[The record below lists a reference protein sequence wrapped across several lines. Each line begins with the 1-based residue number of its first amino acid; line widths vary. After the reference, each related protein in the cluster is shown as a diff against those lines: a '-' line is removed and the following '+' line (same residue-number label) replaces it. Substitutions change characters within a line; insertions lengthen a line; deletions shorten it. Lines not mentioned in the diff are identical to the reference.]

1 MNSSQKMIAS
11 LLIATSLTSP
21 LTAFAAEPAP
31 AFKDL
36 DKAATWSRD
45 AITQAKLLNLFAGD
59 VNGNFRPSDQITR
72 EEMAKIIVN
81 LLELPLNEDTDTRF
95 KDVPA
100 TAWSAPYIAAV
111 QQAGIMLGTGD
122 GRFNPKQLL
131 TREQLAIVI
140 VKTLNLPLEA
150 NAASLS
156 QFEDADTI
164 HDWAARYVASAIK
177 SGLMVGNGS
186 KFEPTVRTQRQEAAM
201 VAIRTYAVKQEQAS
215 VPAPVPVPAPTPAP
229 APAPVPTPAPTP
241 VPTPDPIP
249 VYIPDPTP
257 VPTPAPTPVPVPE
270 PTPVPEPEN
279 AAPKATHLKISG
291 KLKVGET
298 LSGGYLFEDAEQ
310 DKEQG
315 TSLKWYRVDLQGK
328 RTEVGAGPTY
338 TLVAEDADH
347 GIAFEVT
354 PVDAAGKI
362 GLAYAVSS
370 SFTVLPAEPV
380 VHAPSAAEVTIK
392 GTFEVGQRI
401 NGSYSFQDIDLDREQ
416 GSTYKWYRQESDG
429 SKVEISEAT
438 STLYI
443 LTVADAGKKIIFEV
457 TPIDASGQTGQ
468 PVFSEAFAVTDP
480 APVFTDAVPT
490 IAQPE
495 NQLYAIL
502 SLTPD
507 SKDGDLKSVVLE
519 RNRPEGLS
527 YIQAGAYDYK
537 YPVVNYKLGTPIT
550 ADGSYRLTL
559 TDQAGQKTSTHF
571 TIDSRRPML
580 ENVSASQDSVYKAGN
595 SISLAFNQNSAVQLP
610 LGKGQTMQEFEKAL
624 KEVNPSYTFGEG
636 SMLVFSGYAST
647 YSPEFTTVLQIQL
660 GSNPSIPSEGV
671 KIGVDAFMILSP
683 SRVPAAPT
691 DFNTGKFTIAIPAL
705 VQF

>member
-1 MNSSQKMIAS
+1 MNSSKKMIAS

-229 APAPVPTPAPTP
+229 PPAPVPTPAPTP

-291 KLKVGET
+291 KLKVGEK

-380 VHAPSAAEVTIK
+380 VHAPNATEVTIK

-429 SKVEISEAT
+429 SKVEISGAT

-468 PVFSEAFAVTDP
+468 PVSSEAFAVTDP

-495 NQLYAIL
+495 NQLF
-502 SLTPD
+502 SPRPLTPD
-507 SKDGDLKSVVLE
+507 SKDGDLKSVMLE
-519 RNRPEGLS
+519 RNLETDIS
-527 YIQAGAYDYK
+527 YIQGHPYEYT
-537 YPVVNYKLGTPIT
+537 YPVTNYKLGSPIT
-550 ADGSYRLTL
+550 ANGSYKLTIM
-559 TDQAGQKTSTHF
+559 DYAGQKTSTYF
-571 TIDSRRPML
+571 TIDQRQPML
-580 ENVSASQDSVYKAGN
+580 TDVYVPQDTSYKPGQG
-595 SISLAFNQNSAVQLP
+595 ITLAFTYGTAVKLP
-610 LGKGQTMQEFEKAL
+610 AGTAQTMQNFEQAL
-624 KEVNPSYTFGEG
+624 KEVNSSYTFGVG
-636 SMLVFSGYAST
+636 SKLEFSGYNSS
-647 YSPEFTTVLQIQL
+647 YSPDFATSLMITL
-660 GSNPSIPSEGV
+660 GDHAFIPDEGV
-671 KIGVDAFMILSP
+671 ILTVSPFLILSP
-683 SRVPAAPT
+683 SEIPVGPIDT
-691 DFNTGKFTIAIPAL
+691 STGKFTIAIPSL
-705 VQF
+705 VQP